1 MDPQLPLPN
10 STVSY
15 WQVKKPSKMWKHRST
30 PELPAKAFAVV
41 IGSGLTGASAA
52 YHLSA
57 KHPDGSILLLEAR
70 EACSGATSRN
80 GGHLVAANFFGIRE
94 DARRLGADAAVR
106 VRIAEHMGVQELVAK
121 AKQLGSGDLV
131 ENGRVRT
138 YEDPATYSEAVAD
151 YHWAVQAGVAYGA
164 EIWDATETYRRLRT
178 PAFVGAGKVPGFQF
192 YPADFVWKLLEEA
205 VAKQKLN
212 FQTETPV
219 TDVVSVEHRA
229 TDGYRWKV
237 ITPRGS
243 VLARHVV
250 HCTNAWAGHLL
261 PSLRPYI
268 TPTRGQVIVEYLP
281 QQRFP
286 YGLSFRNGNVYLQ
299 QRPFDHMIILGGG
312 KTLDPGRGTTNDT
325 ELNPIVSR
333 FLRDFI
339 PAYFPGVW
347 PLARMEW
354 TGIMGFTA
362 AELPFV
368 GPMPGLDG
376 QWLGAGYTGH
386 GMPLCFAVG
395 KRLAKMVES
404 GVESLANDPG
414 WMKEWLPEGRIGQQ
428 HTPVKR
434 SLEGTQVV
442 QNNQAYADED
452 EDDADEKEGLI
463 LKDWAPPANKTL
475 AQTGCCAIL

>member
-30 PELPAKAFAVV
+30 PELPTKAFAVV

-94 DARRLGADAAVR
+94 DARRLGDDAAVR
-106 VRIAEHMGVQELVAK
+106 VRIVQQVGVQELVAK
-121 AKQLGSGDLV
+121 AKQLDCGELV
-131 ENGRVRT
+131 ENGSVFT
-138 YEDPATYSEAVAD
+138 YADPVAYSEAVAD
-151 YHWAVQAGVAYGA
+151 YHWAVQAGVAHGA
-164 EIWDATETYRRLRT
+164 EIWDATETYRRLGT
-178 PAFVGAGKVPGFQF
+178 SAFVGAGKMPGYQF

-205 VAKQKLN
+205 VTKQRLN
-212 FQTETPV
+212 LQTETPV
-219 TDVVSVEHRA
+219 TSIVSVETES
-229 TDGYRWKV
+229 TDGHRWKV

-243 VLARHVV
+243 VLTRHVV

-261 PSLRPYI
+261 PSMRPYI
-268 TPTRGQVIVEYLP
+268 TPTRGQVVAEHLSE
-281 QQRFP
+281 QQFP
-286 YGLSFRNGNVYLQ
+286 YGIIFNSGNEYLQ

-312 KTLDPGRGTTNDT
+312 KVVDPNRETTNDT
-325 ELNPIVSR
+325 ELNPAVSR

-339 PAYFPGVW
+339 PACFPGISPV
-347 PLARMEW
+347 ARMEW

-376 QWLGAGYTGH
+376 QWLGAGYTGR
-386 GMPLCFAVG
+386 GMPLCFSVG

-414 WMKEWLPEGRIGQQ
+414 WMKEWLPEGRMGKQ
-428 HTPVKR
+428 HTPVKC
-434 SLEGTQVV
+434 SLEGSQAD
-442 QNNQAYADED
+442 QNNQANGDED
-452 EDDADEKEGLI
+452 VDDTNE
-463 LKDWAPPANKTL
+463 
-475 AQTGCCAIL
+475 